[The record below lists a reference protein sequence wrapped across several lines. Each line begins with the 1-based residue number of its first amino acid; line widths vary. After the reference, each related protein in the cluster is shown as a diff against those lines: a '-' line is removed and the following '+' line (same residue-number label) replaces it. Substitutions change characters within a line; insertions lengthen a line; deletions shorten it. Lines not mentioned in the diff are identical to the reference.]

1 MQLQST
7 NSLPVFNKT
16 ICSDFYAK
24 VVNRLLEQHY
34 GVSIDDT
41 NMSDDF
47 VISQAIDDDTL
58 PYELINEWA
67 EECGAERMS
76 VNHYLGTSTNLTL
89 NDQQKIIDELK
100 N

>member
-76 VNHYLGTSTNLTL
+76 GVYGLLAHPAE
-89 NDQQKIIDELK
+89 QKAVAELK
-100 N
+100 AS